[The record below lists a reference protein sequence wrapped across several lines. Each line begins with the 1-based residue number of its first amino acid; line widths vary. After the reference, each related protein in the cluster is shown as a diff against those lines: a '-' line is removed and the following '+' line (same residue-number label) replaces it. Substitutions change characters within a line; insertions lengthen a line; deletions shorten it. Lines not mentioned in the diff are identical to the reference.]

1 MPIKKIIP
9 LVFAF
14 LIMGKL
20 NAQTPVTLQQTLE
33 YALKNSEVL
42 KQARIDIEDVHQKV
56 IETRA
61 AALPQINFNST
72 ATGNII
78 GQQFVFPAEALGG
91 NPGEF
96 MTIKAGQ
103 TWNAMSQVQLSQQ
116 LFNQQ
121 VFTGLK
127 AAKSSVEYYRLAEQ
141 VSEENVIQQ
150 VAANFYQVIIT
161 REKIKVIDANVQ
173 RVITLEK
180 MIRGQFENGL
190 ARKIDLDR
198 VLVNKGNLQAQ
209 RLELINAVSQQEN
222 LLKYY
227 MGMPVD
233 TDITLVNEPIENLE
247 ILMPATITTEP
258 LDAKSLPSYQVLSK
272 QQELLSFQRQATIA
286 EGYPTLS
293 LGANYTYNTQSDQ
306 FNLYT
311 KKALNY
317 DVSAVNLTLRIPL
330 FDGFSRKARTRQTE
344 FQILKGQEELSKTN
358 NRLQMNYN
366 NAKNQIANSLEAIN
380 AQKANKELAEEVFL
394 SASNNYKN
402 GLASLTD
409 LLDAESGLVTA
420 QNSYNESLLNFK
432 IAEIELI
439 KSKGDIKSLLD
450 Q

>member
-1 MPIKKIIP
+1 
-9 LVFAF
+9 
-14 LIMGKL
+14 
-20 NAQTPVTLQQTLE
+20 
-33 YALKNSEVL
+33 
-42 KQARIDIEDVHQKV
+42 
-56 IETRA
+56 
-61 AALPQINFNST
+61 
-72 ATGNII
+72 
-78 GQQFVFPAEALGG
+78 
-91 NPGEF
+91 
-96 MTIKAGQ
+96 
-103 TWNAMSQVQLSQQ
+103 
-116 LFNQQ
+116 
-121 VFTGLK
+121 
-127 AAKSSVEYYRLAEQ
+127 
-141 VSEENVIQQ
+141 
-150 VAANFYQVIIT
+150 
-161 REKIKVIDANVQ
+161 
-173 RVITLEK
+173 
-180 MIRGQFENGL
+180 
-190 ARKIDLDR
+190 
-198 VLVNKGNLQAQ
+198 
-209 RLELINAVSQQEN
+209 
-222 LLKYY
+222 
-227 MGMPVD
+227 MPVD
-233 TDITLVNEPIENLE
+233 TGITLLNEPIENLE

-311 KKALNY
+311 KNALNY